1 MKMIPET
8 VINHRIGWIL
18 LAAALVLAGGCS
30 RSKGNAVSCPCEE
43 ILLGEF
49 EERSFDSY
57 LEARREQVSVVR
69 LDSSLVL
76 DSGRGLAGPDGKML
90 VADRKMRQLTVLSL
104 LDGRRLGAV
113 GAFGRAEN
121 EYLQV
126 TGFDFDADGNIWLL
140 DARGKCLLEYDGG
153 DFAFKQRKNIG
164 FGMPMDVKCLDKGG
178 FLFFMFPEG
187 KDPAGLPQ
195 LIRTDSRP
203 KTIGNILSFSGD
215 LDSGNLL
222 MARSFSA
229 AEDAGCYSADMYV
242 DDYVTRLDADGTP
255 MKQYRFHFGKYR
267 IPDEVRSSIS
277 SHAGDF
283 ERYRCVC
290 APVYVSDLTA
300 CGQLFDRG
308 AYSFFL
314 ADREEKVLYI
324 PGEHPESISLLDCGN
339 GRMYLFLDGMS
350 DSPYRSALGLSPS
363 DGDCIAIL
371 RLTE

>member
-8 VINHRIGWIL
+8 MINQPIGWIL

-30 RSKGNAVSCPCEE
+30 RSKGNAASRPCEE

-57 LEARREQVSVVR
+57 LEARREQVTVVR

-126 TGFDFDADGNIWLL
+126 TGFDFDSDGNIWL
-140 DARGKCLLEYDGG
+140 
-153 DFAFKQRKNIG
+153 
-164 FGMPMDVKCLDKGG
+164 
-178 FLFFMFPEG
+178 
-187 KDPAGLPQ
+187 
-195 LIRTDSRP
+195 
-203 KTIGNILSFSGD
+203 
-215 LDSGNLL
+215 
-222 MARSFSA
+222 
-229 AEDAGCYSADMYV
+229 
-242 DDYVTRLDADGTP
+242 LDADGTP

-277 SHAGDF
+277 AQVGDF
-283 ERYRCVC
+283 ERYRCVG
-290 APVYVSDLTA
+290 APVYVSELTA

-314 ADREEKVLYI
+314 ADRKEKVLYI
-324 PGEHPESISLLDCGN
+324 PREHPESISLLDCGN
-339 GRMYLFLDGMS
+339 GRMYLFLDGLS